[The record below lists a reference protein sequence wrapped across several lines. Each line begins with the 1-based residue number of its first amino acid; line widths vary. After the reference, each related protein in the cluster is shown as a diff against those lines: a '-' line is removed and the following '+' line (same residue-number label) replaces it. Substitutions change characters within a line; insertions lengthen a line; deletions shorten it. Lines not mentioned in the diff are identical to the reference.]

1 MAIDG
6 IDLETILAPISV
18 EAPTGADLRAD
29 FSPTSVYFRLRDA
42 RADARAAERAADAD
56 PGADSGIAEGWKQV
70 RALAVKALSEQA
82 KDLEVAAWLTESLVR
97 SHGLAGLAVGAEIIG
112 GLAAR
117 YWDLLY
123 PMPDEDG
130 ISTRVAP
137 LTGLNGE
144 GGDGTLIQPLRK
156 HKLFDDPN
164 GVPVL
169 LFNYEQSAELQTIDA
184 ARAEARIEAGVVP
197 FDRMEAMARAAG
209 AGPLVVLRRGLRA
222 AEAAWADMAAVL
234 QEHAGYDAPP
244 TSRVRDILEAI
255 NQIVT
260 RYAPPEPAEGAA
272 DAADEHG
279 EEVLAVEGMAP
290 AAGGGT
296 GPRQI
301 RTREDALAV
310 LVEVAGY
317 FRRTEPQSP
326 LAYTIDDAVRR
337 ARLSWPEL
345 LDELVADPS
354 MRDAILISLG
364 IKPAGDAG

>member
-6 IDLETILAPISV
+6 IDLETILAPISA

-56 PGADSGIAEGWKQV
+56 PGADTGMAEGWKLV
-70 RALAVKALSEQA
+70 RALAVKALNEQA

-97 SHGLAGLAVGAEIIG
+97 SDGLAGLALGAEIIG

-130 ISTRVAP
+130 VSTRVAP

-156 HKLFDDPN
+156 QKLFDDPN
-164 GVPVL
+164 GGPVL
-169 LFNYEQSAELQTIDA
+169 LFNYEQSADLQTIDA
-184 ARAEARIEAGVVP
+184 ARAQARIEAGVVP

-209 AGPLVVLRRGLRA
+209 PGPLVALRRGLRA
-222 AEAAWADMAAVL
+222 AEAAWDAMAAVL
-234 QEHAGYDAPP
+234 QERAGYDAPP
-244 TSRVRDILEAI
+244 TGRVRDILEAI
-255 NQIVT
+255 NQVVT
-260 RYAPPEPAEGAA
+260 RYAPPEQGPAAAAEDDFSEDAPAAAGAA
-272 DAADEHG
+272 PA
-279 EEVLAVEGMAP
+279 

-310 LVEVAGY
+310 LVEVAAY

-364 IKPAGDAG
+364 IKPAGEPG